1 MAILWIFLSVVL
13 LELDFANE
21 FAVVID
27 GGEDIARRVAIETN
41 HIYNGKVRVIFYSRF
56 LFPIRFRNIILSANA
71 CRANHICTCNAIF
84 NP

>member
-41 HIYNGKVRVIFYSRF
+41 HIYNGKVRVIFYSPLF
-56 LFPIRFRNIILSANA
+56 LFPNKV
-71 CRANHICTCNAIF
+71 
-84 NP
+84 